1 MFLNKLKFINMKTI
15 QNISLLLV
23 LCMISSFAIG
33 QKKVKSPPKEL
44 ADSFNGTAI
53 TINYNAP
60 SVRDR
65 VIWGDLVPFNEVW
78 RTGAN
83 TATKITLD
91 KNTEIDGQQLAA
103 GTYALFT
110 IPTEKTWTVIFN
122 SESDQW
128 GAYKYNKDKDV
139 LRVTVEPVKAA
150 EKTEQMT
157 FVKADE
163 SSIHLLWDN
172 LAIPIKIGA
181 MQ

>member
-1 MFLNKLKFINMKTI
+1 MKTI
-15 QNISLLLV
+15 QIITLV
-23 LCMISSFAIG
+23 FAFCMISSLIIG
-33 QKKVKSPPKEL
+33 QKTVKSPPQEL
-44 ADSFNGTAI
+44 SDSFNGTAI

-65 VIWGDLVPFNEVW
+65 DIWGGLVPFNEVW

-83 TATKITLD
+83 SATTITLD
-91 KNTEIDGQQLAA
+91 KTTQFEGQRLAP

-110 IPTEKTWTVIFN
+110 IPTETSWTIIFN

-128 GAYKYNKDKDV
+128 GAYKYNKEKDV
-139 LRVTVEPVKAA
+139 LRVTVTPVQAA

-163 SSIHLLWDN
+163 TSIHLLWDN
-172 LAIPIKIGA
+172 LAVPIKVGSTR
-181 MQ
+181 